1 MNRLTLIIWTVA
13 FVTICHLRGTA
24 QELVTP
30 PSGLPQERWE
40 LTYDD
45 YRSRVIFDNI
55 SGYPEIPPHDK
66 LINLKKEV
74 IMVRDAE
81 DVYVKG
87 IFDVC
92 PDAWIKC
99 KVADNRLII
108 NNNQLVDP
116 DNALYFHFGYA
127 DFDYLNYTEHA
138 TRSYLEFNPDEDPV
152 SFIISDDGD
161 VITSQSQSSWE
172 IPAFWFDNNPRM
184 LLIFDVIYYSGKS
197 DPVSGDYIPPS
208 TYGTGFPD
216 IQYMVNMAFRK
227 IQVKG

>member
-1 MNRLTLIIWTVA
+1 MNRQTLIIWTVA

-24 QELVTP
+24 QELVIP

-45 YRSRVIFDNI
+45 YRSIVSFDNI
-55 SGYPEIPPHDK
+55 PGYPEIPPHDK
-66 LINLKKEV
+66 LINLRKEV

-99 KVADNRLII
+99 KVVDNQLII
-108 NNNQLVDP
+108 NDGQLIDHN
-116 DNALYFHFGYA
+116 NALYFHYGYA
-127 DFDYLNYTEHA
+127 HYDYLNYSEGA
-138 TRSYLEFNPDEDPV
+138 MQSRLEFNPDEDPV

-161 VITSQSQSSWE
+161 VITCRSQKT
-172 IPAFWFDNNPRM
+172 PAFWFDNNPRM
-184 LLIFDVIYYSGKS
+184 LLMFDVIYWSGS
-197 DPVSGDYIPPS
+197 FNPVTGDYIPPS